1 MTDKI
6 DRLFPRAIKAIPDDR
21 MSHRREVVE
30 YVPSALDIFAETAQ
44 DYYDDAA
51 ALLVKKQADYG
62 AKNISN
68 APGGP
73 MNGLQVRMSDKLAR
87 IIHLLS
93 SDATPEN
100 ESLRDSF
107 IDLANYSII
116 ALMVLDD
123 VWPKE

>member
-87 IIHLLS
+87 IIHLLA

-116 ALMVLDD
+116 ALMVLDE
-123 VWPKE
+123 VWPNE

>member
-116 ALMVLDD
+116 ALMVLDE
-123 VWPKE
+123 VWPNE